1 MKNGSVQVICG
12 AGLGKTSLAIGKGIM
27 ALTEQKSVIMI
38 QFLKGNR
45 KEDQDALKSLEPDFK
60 IFRFEKADAFFE
72 DLSEEEKAEELI
84 NIKNGFNFAKKVIAT
99 GECDVLILDEVLGI
113 IDRNIIGLEEFE
125 KLVSSKEDDMSLI
138 LTGKIFPEKL
148 RPYVDAIS
156 VIDYI
161 DVDKERQP

>member
-1 MKNGSVQVICG
+1 MKNGSVEVICG

-113 IDRNIIGLEEFE
+113 IDRNIIELEEFE

-138 LTGKIFPEKL
+138 LTGKIVP
-148 RPYVDAIS
+148 
-156 VIDYI
+156 
-161 DVDKERQP
+161 

>member
-1 MKNGSVQVICG
+1 
-12 AGLGKTSLAIGKGIM
+12 
-27 ALTEQKSVIMI
+27 MI

-113 IDRNIIGLEEFE
+113 IDRNIIELEEFE

-138 LTGKIFPEKL
+138 LTGKIFPEK
-148 RPYVDAIS
+148 
-156 VIDYI
+156 
-161 DVDKERQP
+161 

>member
-1 MKNGSVQVICG
+1 MKNGSVEVICG
-12 AGLGKTSLAIGKGIM
+12 AGWGKTSLAIGKGIM

-113 IDRNIIGLEEFE
+113 IDRNIIELEEFE

-156 VIDYI
+156 IIDYI

>member
-1 MKNGSVQVICG
+1 M
-12 AGLGKTSLAIGKGIM
+12 
-27 ALTEQKSVIMI
+27 
-38 QFLKGNR
+38 
-45 KEDQDALKSLEPDFK
+45 
-60 IFRFEKADAFFE
+60 
-72 DLSEEEKAEELI
+72 
-84 NIKNGFNFAKKVIAT
+84 
-99 GECDVLILDEVLGI
+99 
-113 IDRNIIGLEEFE
+113 EFE

>member
-1 MKNGSVQVICG
+1 M
-12 AGLGKTSLAIGKGIM
+12 
-27 ALTEQKSVIMI
+27 
-38 QFLKGNR
+38 
-45 KEDQDALKSLEPDFK
+45 
-60 IFRFEKADAFFE
+60 
-72 DLSEEEKAEELI
+72 
-84 NIKNGFNFAKKVIAT
+84 
-99 GECDVLILDEVLGI
+99 LILDEVLGI

>member
-1 MKNGSVQVICG
+1 MKNGSVEVICG
-12 AGLGKTSLAIGKGIM
+12 AGLGRTSLAIGKGIM

-45 KEDQDALKSLEPDFK
+45 KEDQDALKGLEPDFK

-148 RPYVDAIS
+148 RLYVDAIS

>member
-1 MKNGSVQVICG
+1 MKNGNVEVICG

-38 QFLKGNR
+38 QFLKGN
-45 KEDQDALKSLEPDFK
+45 KKVDQEALKSLEPDFK

-72 DLSEEEKAEELI
+72 ELSEEEKAEELL

-113 IDRNIIGLEEFE
+113 IDRNIIELGEFE
-125 KLVSSKEDDMSLI
+125 KLLDSREEDMSLI
-138 LTGKIFPEKL
+138 LTGKVFPEKL
-148 RPYVDAIS
+148 RPYVDTIS

-161 DVDKERQP
+161 DVDKEG